1 MNSSESYHPSPPPA
15 AVAGTPTPALLEPRS
30 PRLAAVALLLLVC
43 LAYVPVVRDEFI
55 WDDDAYVTHN
65 GTLRSVEGLRRMWLE
80 PLSIPQY
87 YPLVHTTFWIEY
99 HLWGLHPLGYHIVN
113 VALHAISAVLLWRL
127 LLRIG
132 APGAWLAAAIFAVH
146 PVCVESVVWVTERK
160 NVLSLALV
168 LSSMLAYLR
177 FAPVVVSADDAP
189 HASGAG
195 RWGWYALSWF
205 LFFAALLSKSVVA
218 TMPAVL
224 LVIIWWK
231 RGRLGWRDV
240 LPLLP
245 FFAIGGLLG
254 LHTAT
259 LERTHVGAEGE
270 EWNFSPAERGLIAG
284 RAVWFY
290 ARKLV
295 WPYPLIFFYHRWHI
309 DDHQWWQYSFP
320 VAALGLVAGLWLAR
334 SKIGRGPLAAALI
347 FGGVLM
353 PAIGFFN
360 VYPFRY
366 SFVADHF
373 QYHASL
379 ALITLAAAGA
389 ALWAQ
394 RLTASGRTAL
404 SASAAVVLV
413 LLGALTFRQTMI
425 YENLEVLYRDVIA
438 KNGTAVI
445 AYSNLATHLG
455 NLGRNEEGLELIR
468 KAVEIDPQA
477 PGVHNNLG
485 AILLTLCMQ
494 TGERGKMFDECIR
507 ELEYTLQLNPRYT
520 AAHSNLAVAMVTAK
534 KPEVAITHLRRA
546 LELNPRDARSMFG
559 MGSLL
564 RLLKKNDE
572 ARTWYLKALERDPD
586 MAQAHYGLGLE
597 LAESGA
603 TDAAIQHW
611 ETALR
616 IDPRYTDAHYALA
629 NALSARGE
637 YAQAVEHYRA
647 AIELRPKFVA
657 ALVNLGIAQLNLG
670 DASAAVQSFEETLQV
685 DPDNGEANFTLALA
699 LAKAGRLAEAAERL
713 QAILAADPNRA
724 DAQFQ
729 LGNIFVAQEK
739 MPEAI
744 ESYSE
749 AVRLRPDYFEALQNL
764 GAALLIVGKT
774 DEAIPR
780 LEEVL
785 RLQPD
790 NPQARANLEEARRR
804 KSTDKPADGS

>member
-1 MNSSESYHPSPPPA
+1 MPKPA
-15 AVAGTPTPALLEPRS
+15 AAGRPTPALLEPRS
-30 PRLAAVALLLLVC
+30 PLLAAGVLLLLVC

-65 GTLRSVEGLRRMWLE
+65 ATLRSVDGLRRMWFE

-113 VALHAISAVLLWRL
+113 VVLHAISAVLLWRL

-177 FAPVVVSADDAP
+177 FAPVVPDADDARR
-189 HASGAG
+189 ATGAG
-195 RWGWYALSWF
+195 RWGWYALAWL

-231 RGRLGWRDV
+231 RGRLGWRDA

-245 FFAIGGLLG
+245 FFVIGGLLG
-254 LHTAT
+254 LHTAQ

-270 EWNFSPAERGLIAG
+270 EWDFTPAERGLIAG

-290 ARKLV
+290 ARKLL

-309 DDHQWWQYSFP
+309 DDQIWWQYLFP
-320 VAALGLVAGLWLAR
+320 VAALTLVAGLWLAR
-334 SKIGRGPLAAALI
+334 GKIGRGPLAAALI

-389 ALWAQ
+389 ALLAQ
-394 RLTASGRTAL
+394 RLSVSGRRAL
-404 SASAAVVLV
+404 STCAAVVPV
-413 LLGALTFRQTMI
+413 LLGALTFHQTTI

-438 KNGTAVI
+438 KNDTAVI
-445 AYSNLATHLG
+445 AYSNLASHLG
-455 NLGRNEEGLELIR
+455 SLGRNEEGVELIR

-485 AILLTLCMQ
+485 AILLSLCMQ
-494 TGERGKMFDECIR
+494 RGEQGEMFDECVR

-520 AAHSNLAVAMVTAK
+520 SAHSNLAVAMVTAK

-564 RLLKKNDE
+564 AQLDKKE
-572 ARTWYLKALERDPD
+572 ESQSWYRKALEWDPD
-586 MAQAHYGLGLE
+586 MAQAHYGLGLQ

-603 TDAAIQHW
+603 TDQAIQHW

-616 IDPRYTDAHYALA
+616 VDPRYPDAHYALA
-629 NALSARGE
+629 NALSGRGE
-637 YAQAVEHYRA
+637 YAAAVEHYRT
-647 AIELRPKFVA
+647 AIELRPRFVA
-657 ALVNLGIAQLNLG
+657 ALVNMGIAQLNLG
-670 DASAAVQSFEETLQV
+670 DAAAAVQSFEEALQK

-699 LAKAGRLAEAAERL
+699 LQKAGRPAEAAERL
-713 QAILAADPNRA
+713 QRILAAEPSRA

-729 LGNIFVAQEK
+729 LGNMLIAQEK
-739 MPEAI
+739 LPEAI
-744 ESYSE
+744 EHYAE
-749 AVRLRPDYFEALQNL
+749 AVRLRPNYFEALQNL
-764 GAALLIVGKT
+764 GAALLILGKT

-804 KSTDKPADGS
+804 KGAK

>member
-1 MNSSESYHPSPPPA
+1 MPAPA
-15 AVAGTPTPALLEPRS
+15 ATGTPPPALLEPRS
-30 PRLAAVALLLLVC
+30 SLLAAGVLLLLVC

-65 GTLRSVEGLRRMWLE
+65 GTLRSVEGLQRMWLE

-99 HLWGLHPLGYHIVN
+99 HLWGLHPLGYHLVN
-113 VALHAISAVLLWRL
+113 VVLHAISALLLWRFL
-127 LLRIG
+127 RRIG
-132 APGAWLAAAIFAVH
+132 VPGAWLAAAIFAVH

-160 NVLSLALV
+160 NVLSLVLV

-177 FAPVVVSADDAP
+177 FAPLVPDSDDAP
-189 HASGAG
+189 RVSGAR
-195 RWGWYALSWF
+195 RWGWYALAWL
-205 LFFAALLSKSVVA
+205 LFVAALLSKTVVA

-224 LVIIWWK
+224 LVIFWWK
-231 RGRLGWRDV
+231 RGRLSWRDV
-240 LPLLP
+240 LPLIP

-254 LHTAT
+254 LHTAK

-270 EWNFSPAERGLIAG
+270 EWNFTPAERGLIAG

-295 WPYPLIFFYHRWHI
+295 LPYPLIFFYHRWHI
-309 DDHQWWQYSFP
+309 DDHVWWQYLFP
-320 VAALGLVAGLWLAR
+320 VAALALVAGLWLAR
-334 SKIGRGPLAAALI
+334 GKIGRGPLAAALI

-389 ALWAQ
+389 ALLAQ
-394 RLTASGRTAL
+394 RLSTAGRTAL
-404 SASAAVVLV
+404 SACAAVVLV
-413 LLGALTFRQTMI
+413 LLGALTFHQTMI
-425 YENLEVLYRDVIA
+425 YENLEVLYRDTIA
-438 KNGTAVI
+438 KNDTSVI
-445 AYSNLATHLG
+445 AYSNLASHLG
-455 NLGRNEEGLELIR
+455 GLGRNEEGLKLIR

-485 AILLTLCMQ
+485 VILLSLCMQ
-494 TGERGKMFDECIR
+494 TGERGEMFDECVR

-534 KPEVAITHLRRA
+534 KPEVAVTHLRRA

-564 RLLKKNDE
+564 ALLEKRDE
-572 ARTWYLKALERDPD
+572 AQSWYLKALEWDPD
-586 MAQAHYGLGLE
+586 MASAHYGLGLQ

-603 TDAAIQHW
+603 TDEAIQHW

-616 IDPRYTDAHYALA
+616 VDPRYTDAHYALA
-629 NALSARGE
+629 NALSGRGE
-637 YAQAVEHYRA
+637 YAAAAEHYRA
-647 AIELRPKFVA
+647 AIELRPKFVP

-670 DASAAVQSFEETLQV
+670 DGPAAVQTFEEALQA
-685 DPDNGEANFTLALA
+685 DPKNGEASFALALA
-699 LAKAGRLAEAAERL
+699 LAKAGRPAEAAERL
-713 QAILAADPNRA
+713 QIILVADPSRA

-729 LGNIFVAQEK
+729 LGNVLIAQEK
-739 MPEAI
+739 MPEAV
-744 ESYSE
+744 EHYAE

-764 GAALLIVGKT
+764 GAALLILGKT

-790 NPQARANLEEARRR
+790 NPQALANLEEARRR
-804 KSTDKPADGS
+804 KGTGKSGDGS